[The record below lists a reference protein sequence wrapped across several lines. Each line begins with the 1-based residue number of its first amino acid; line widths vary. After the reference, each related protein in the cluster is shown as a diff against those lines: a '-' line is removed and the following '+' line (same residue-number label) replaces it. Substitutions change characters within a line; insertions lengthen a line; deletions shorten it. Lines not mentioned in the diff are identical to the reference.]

1 MIDRLIIKEFG
12 PIEELDVQKL
22 GPINIFIGANGSGKS
37 FVLKAIYSGIKSIEQ
52 YKRGKEIKTIG
63 ELLSDKLYWTFQ
75 PNNLG
80 DLVRKK
86 SEDPLKFRIYDNNH
100 NEFYFSF
107 GKNTTK
113 SIKTIDNTFPSTEVN
128 SIFLPTKEILSSRTI
143 ITNLKDRDKEF
154 GFDDTYYDLAK
165 SLTPVTKGKNYKQF
179 SKSREK
185 LNNSINGR
193 IFYDNERK
201 EWKFRDNEKYE
212 YPIGITSEG
221 VKKISIIDTLLG
233 NRYLSKGSTI
243 FIDEPESNL
252 HPKLLFEFLD
262 IIYELSQMG
271 IQFFIATHSYF
282 VVKKLYIIAQKNKKS
297 IPIISFEKDKI
308 NISNLKQ
315 GLPDNPIINES
326 INLYKEEIDI

>member
-1 MIDRLIIKEFG
+1 MKKLFLILLFSFSLFAEFDY
-12 PIEELDVQKL
+12 LD
-22 GPINIFIGANGSGKS
+22 
-37 FVLKAIYSGIKSIEQ
+37 
-52 YKRGKEIKTIG
+52 
-63 ELLSDKLYWTFQ
+63 
-75 PNNLG
+75 
-80 DLVRKK
+80 RKK
-86 SEDPLKFRIYDNNH
+86 IDLREDNEYFLYEFEMILDTNNKYG
-100 NEFYFSF
+100 NNAYF
-107 GKNTTK
+107 K
-113 SIKTIDNTFPSTEVN
+113 
-128 SIFLPTKEILSSRTI
+128 
-143 ITNLKDRDKEF
+143 
-154 GFDDTYYDLAK
+154 
-165 SLTPVTKGKNYKQF
+165 
-179 SKSREK
+179 
-185 LNNSINGR
+185 INGQ
-193 IFYDNERK
+193 I
-201 EWKFRDNEKYE
+201 YE

-315 GLPDNPIINES
+315 GLPENPIINES